1 MTTFIQ
7 DYYLFFMVVLLSLS
21 ILILLRSI
29 IGLVVQV
36 IYFAVAVF
44 ISLSNLVLLFIVVFL
59 SLSFIFFFL
68 LILVLFVQV
77 IFFAV
82 AVFISLS
89 NIVWLVNVLFAIQII
104 FALFLIY
111 RIKAAIDYDTQLHLE
126 KTHLTERYYTK

>member
-29 IGLVVQV
+29 LGLVGQV
-36 IYFAVAVF
+36 IY
-44 ISLSNLVLLFIVVFL
+44 
-59 SLSFIFFFL
+59 
-68 LILVLFVQV
+68 
-77 IFFAV
+77 FAV

-111 RIKAAIDYDTQLHLE
+111 RMKAAIDYDTQLHLE
-126 KTHLTERYYTK
+126 KTHKTDRYYTKTDYTGTKNSFLK

>member
-29 IGLVVQV
+29 LGLVLQV
-36 IYFAVAVF
+36 VYFAVVVF
-44 ISLSNLVLLFIVVFL
+44 ISL
-59 SLSFIFFFL
+59 
-68 LILVLFVQV
+68 
-77 IFFAV
+77 A
-82 AVFISLS
+82 

-111 RIKAAIDYDTQLHLE
+111 RIKVAIDYDTQLHLE
-126 KTHLTERYYTK
+126 KTHLTERYYTKTDYTGTKKSFLK

>member
-29 IGLVVQV
+29 LGLVGQV

-44 ISLSNLVLLFIVVFL
+44 IR
-59 SLSFIFFFL
+59 
-68 LILVLFVQV
+68 
-77 IFFAV
+77 
-82 AVFISLS
+82 LS

-126 KTHLTERYYTK
+126 KTDLSVRYSSKTDYNDTQI